1 MIFYAAHGEL
11 NMATVRKT
19 VTLTDQQDEWV
30 KAQIARGDFTN
41 DSEYIRDL
49 IRRDQE
55 RHTKLDALRD
65 TIQDGLACGVS
76 EKTLGEIWREAE
88 QRSARS

>member
-1 MIFYAAHGEL
+1 
-11 NMATVRKT
+11 MATVRKT
-19 VTLTDQQDEWV
+19 LTLTDQQDEWV

-88 QRSARS
+88 QRDRASRARR